1 MCEVR
6 SFDEEEDAGW
16 FPSGVWDIGP
26 SLSQGD
32 ACPVGLAPL
41 SPVNPEAICPSFL
54 RCSWVV
60 WGREPTSSVSSP
72 GLP

>member
-54 RCSWVV
+54 RCSEYRTRAAFLGTLIGV
-60 WGREPTSSVSSP
+60 
-72 GLP
+72 